1 MRALAGIVEVICR
14 ELAAHAG
21 GVSCVQNI
29 EVGFQVRLHLVAGL
43 KHNVAVG
50 QGFLG
55 QGSLG
60 YNAVLLAQGS
70 SVFQVG
76 VGSFHAGFVAVHKGG
91 KAGGVSFHS
100 ILAGDQNAGYQLG
113 AGNFF
118 PLFVHIQGNAQ
129 AFDLSQC
136 AGHKGLGQHG
146 DRAGAGLQLSQSLGC
161 FAVEVKGHI
170 VIRVNT
176 VFSQDVAQN
185 IFRGGTLAG
194 CHDGLALQVLHAVHS
209 LAVFHNIQ
217 HAQGVDAG
225 NLNGAVGFLVQGCG
239 QVSGHS
245 GCVQLALYQLRH
257 DFIGL
262 AVHFKVIISGI
273 FACHQVHKAHGGG
286 AFQAGNAQSI
296 GGGQFLGF
304 LTGSGFR
311 SSLGDSFAGSCTGC
325 NRAGC
330 RTAAGGNG
338 GSRKPPRDDDDAPR
352 KAKGRKSG
360 KKGSS
365 GKGGNGKK
373 KKKIRWWQI
382 LLITLLVIALIF
394 GGAFALIMG
403 AITPAGGNIKLNQLI
418 NTPKEFQGK
427 EFNILVTGVDRSST
441 GDLSAG
447 AANDSN
453 VNDGMTD
460 MILYVHFNNETG
472 EMKMLQIPRDTMV
485 TTDASVSGNYRINGV
500 AKTQGSDGN
509 NNMAALC
516 ELVADQYKLPIDGFM
531 TIRLEMLTEL
541 VDLFGGVEINV
552 PMDVDYAA
560 LGLGDSVIHA
570 GYQTLNGASME
581 FLLRARKIYPDGDIG
596 RLNMQ
601 RQFYAALFRKLKSI
615 GNIWDVAKL
624 TPAVLNYMETNLSA
638 SDLISFAISML
649 KIDSSKIMICQMPVI
664 SGPQYNGQSLLYP
677 ARQADADLL
686 NQYFRENTGPV
697 DASQLNLC
705 DNVIDLSGYTATDP
719 NIQQMGGLMAEA
731 DDAQKNENLDGSN
744 QVTDIMAS
752 ESTAESESTDT
763 DSTDTESQPAA

>member
-1 MRALAGIVEVICR
+1 MSEPRKLYTGSASGGLDQEQYEAARRRAQQLAEQNARRRTVQQPMRTAQGRHISQRPVVTEQPAPAPEPPVQERAQQAAPAPEKPR
-14 ELAAHAG
+14 ELTYAQRQAMAYRAAAERRYGDTLQFQVQRPRRTVNRPPEPEQRARQAAAQLYEQPAAPRQVQQPAPQPAAH
-21 GVSCVQNI
+21 
-29 EVGFQVRLHLVAGL
+29 
-43 KHNVAVG
+43 K
-50 QGFLG
+50 
-55 QGSLG
+55 
-60 YNAVLLAQGS
+60 
-70 SVFQVG
+70 
-76 VGSFHAGFVAVHKGG
+76 
-91 KAGGVSFHS
+91 
-100 ILAGDQNAGYQLG
+100 
-113 AGNFF
+113 
-118 PLFVHIQGNAQ
+118 P
-129 AFDLSQC
+129 
-136 AGHKGLGQHG
+136 
-146 DRAGAGLQLSQSLGC
+146 
-161 FAVEVKGHI
+161 
-170 VIRVNT
+170 
-176 VFSQDVAQN
+176 
-185 IFRGGTLAG
+185 
-194 CHDGLALQVLHAVHS
+194 
-209 LAVFHNIQ
+209 
-217 HAQGVDAG
+217 
-225 NLNGAVGFLVQGCG
+225 
-239 QVSGHS
+239 
-245 GCVQLALYQLRH
+245 
-257 DFIGL
+257 
-262 AVHFKVIISGI
+262 
-273 FACHQVHKAHGGG
+273 
-286 AFQAGNAQSI
+286 
-296 GGGQFLGF
+296 
-304 LTGSGFR
+304 
-311 SSLGDSFAGSCTGC
+311 
-325 NRAGC
+325 

-338 GSRKPPRDDDDAPR
+338 GSRKPPRDEDDAPR
-352 KAKGRKSG
+352 KAKGGKSG
-360 KKGSS
+360 KKGGS

-485 TTDASVSGNYRINGV
+485 TTDTSVSGNFRINGV

-552 PMDVDYAA
+552 PVDVDYAA

-719 NIQQMGGLMAEA
+719 NIQQMGGLMAAA